1 MANSSRNRV
10 IGRVFRGEV
19 APLSNH
25 FNDLAS
31 VLPFFAS
38 AAPPATLNGGAR
50 GARRSFCHGGVG
62 RRNGRWKMTWLDS
75 LRGALGGDQGAL
87 AGAVAQLLQDSGG
100 LEGLLDKLR
109 QGGLS
114 EAVAS
119 WLGSGDKLPVTAE
132 QIESVLGNE
141 TIAALAGKA
150 GLDPQQLAAGIA
162 DYLPQL
168 VDKLSPDGTLPAGG
182 DDLLGQGLDALK
194 GLFRR

>member
-1 MANSSRNRV
+1 
-10 IGRVFRGEV
+10 
-19 APLSNH
+19 
-25 FNDLAS
+25 
-31 VLPFFAS
+31 
-38 AAPPATLNGGAR
+38 
-50 GARRSFCHGGVG
+50 
-62 RRNGRWKMTWLDS
+62 MTWLDS